1 MPTEAQGPGSNVV
14 FTTKVIDNGTPALS
28 DTNTFTVTVNEMNSA
43 PSLLTIAVQTVNEL
57 ATLTVTNT
65 ATETDL
71 PANTLTS
78 QLLAGPTNAS
88 ISAGGIFTWTPTE
101 AQGPSTNTI
110 TTVVTDDGSPP
121 LSATNSFT
129 VIVMEVNSPPVLWP
143 ISDQIALAGTR
154 LTVTNSATDP
164 DVPANI
170 LTFSLA
176 PGAPAGATIDPATGV
191 FTWTPPTNQPPSTNG
206 VSVLVADNGDPSQ
219 SDTWSFNITVPS
231 APVILS
237 VAVSGGNV
245 TINWSAVAGGNY
257 QVQFKPD
264 LNETNWNNVSG
275 VVPATGPT
283 ATKTDTS
290 AAGTQRFYRVALL
303 P

>member
-1 MPTEAQGPGSNVV
+1 V
-14 FTTKVIDNGTPALS
+14 
-28 DTNTFTVTVNEMNSA
+28 NSA
-43 PSLLTIAVQTVNEL
+43 PVLPVQANRTVDEL

-65 ATETDL
+65 ATDTDL
-71 PANTLTS
+71 PANTLTY

-88 ISAGGIFTWTPTE
+88 ISASGIITWTPTE

-110 TTVVTDDGSPP
+110 KTVVTDNGSPP
-121 LSATNSFT
+121 LSATNSFS
-129 VIVMEVNSPPVLWP
+129 VIVVEVNSPPVLSP
-143 ISDQIALAGTR
+143 ISDQIALAGTQ

-191 FTWTPPTNQPPSTNG
+191 FTWTPPTNQPPSTN
-206 VSVLVADNGDPSQ
+206 VVTVLVMDNGVPSQ
-219 SDTWSFNITVPS
+219 SDSSSFSVTVPS

-264 LNETNWNNVSG
+264 LNETNWNNLSEI
-275 VVPATGPT
+275 VPATGST
-283 ATKTDTS
+283 AAKTDTS
-290 AAGTQRFYRVALL
+290 APGTQRYYQVVLL